1 MLRYLVLLAIRS
13 SVAYRL
19 CQARP
24 PQGMPPARPVNRPRR
39 AVPAHA

>member
-19 CQARP
+19 CQVPTP
-24 PQGMPPARPVNRPRR
+24 PDMPPARSLTAARR
-39 AVPAHA
+39 TSPAHA